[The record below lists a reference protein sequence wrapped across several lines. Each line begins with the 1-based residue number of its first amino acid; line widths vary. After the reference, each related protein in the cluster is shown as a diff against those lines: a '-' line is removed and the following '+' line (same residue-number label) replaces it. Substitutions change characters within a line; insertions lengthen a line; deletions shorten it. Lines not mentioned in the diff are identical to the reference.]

1 MTQQLVLVLNLS
13 ERARARA
20 SSNPFLLFFTSFFFF
35 NPGITPQK
43 LRLYQKLTL
52 PLSGPPQRHPK
63 QLESHDAAELS
74 FQDEWR
80 LPNLSSGLERD
91 TFFYRPL
98 SQSPPIRRRLSP
110 L

>member
-1 MTQQLVLVLNLS
+1 MLEL
-13 ERARARA
+13 ARIHFYY
-20 SSNPFLLFFTSFFFF
+20 FLPLFLFFY
-35 NPGITPQK
+35 PGITPQK